1 MASSAVR
8 MPFWSRWNSYQ
19 AERFPLASHTVAIAL
34 LFGST
39 WFAAQALTSTGRLQI
54 GPRGLAAFAATFLT
68 LLLLRVFDEFK
79 DFDDDRINHP
89 DRVVQRGVVTL
100 GELRGLGWIV
110 VAVLATLAAILG
122 VGPAIA
128 FGAVFGF
135 ALLMRVE
142 FFVRDWL
149 RGHVFTYALTHQG
162 ITPLICLYIGTVS
175 LGSWTA
181 LPRGFLAVL
190 GAATGVGLCF
200 ELSRKFLAPE
210 DEKPTLDT
218 YTRRFGPRGA
228 SWVGFATLVVAAG
241 CSAWLV
247 HTLALPGWVGGLIG
261 LATIVGAAGYARYAA
276 SPTARNA
283 RGVKDLGTLAVVLLE
298 LFLVV
303 GMVAAR
309 GVTWGN

>member
-8 MPFWSRWNSYQ
+8 PSFWARWNSYQ
-19 AERFPLASHTVAIAL
+19 AERFPLASHAVAIAL

-39 WFAAQALTSTGRLQI
+39 WFAAQALTSTGRLHL

-79 DFDDDRINHP
+79 DFEDDRINHP
-89 DRVVQRGVVTL
+89 DRVVQRGIVTL
-100 GELRGLGWIV
+100 AELRVLGGII
-110 VAVLATLAAILG
+110 VAVLAALAAALG
-122 VGPAIA
+122 PRPAIA

-135 ALLMRVE
+135 MLLMRVE

-175 LGSWTA
+175 LGGWSG
-181 LPRGFLAVL
+181 LPRDFFAVL

-200 ELSRKFLAPE
+200 EVSRKFQAPA

-218 YTRRFGPRGA
+218 YTRRFGPVGA
-228 SWVGFATLVVAAG
+228 SWVGFATLAVAAG
-241 CSAWLV
+241 CSTFLEARMA
-247 HTLALPGWVGGLIG
+247 LAGWVGGLIG
-261 LATIVGAAGYARYAA
+261 LATIVGVVGYARYAA
-276 SPTARNA
+276 RPTAPNA
-283 RGVKDLGTLAVVLLE
+283 VRVKDLGTLAVVLLE
-298 LFLVV
+298 FSLVV
-303 GMVAAR
+303 GMIASR
-309 GVTWGN
+309 GLAWGN